1 MTLISYERFGV
12 NFVQLAVTDERVAA
26 ALVSV
31 AGDVIR
37 IGPLAVGPRQA
48 ATVNAEGRV
57 GSPSIER
64 RDTIPLS
71 FRAVLPVE
79 LSLDVAVTGMHHH
92 YDADLRIP
100 FELTVNTAAPI
111 TLLIDVARLSSRDV
125 DVTLRAD
132 GVRARVLSRLGNV
145 EDEVRR
151 QVARFVRERVD
162 SVEGESARRIEILPL
177 IDEAWRPGR

>member
-1 MTLISYERFGV
+1 MTLISYEQFGI
-12 NFVQLAVTDERVAA
+12 NFVELAVTDERLAD
-26 ALVSV
+26 ALVAV

-37 IGPLAVGPRQA
+37 IGPLGVGPREA

-57 GSPSIER
+57 ARPDIER
-64 RDTIPLS
+64 LGTDPLRV
-71 FRAVLPVE
+71 RAVLPVE
-79 LSLDVAVTGMHHH
+79 LSLDVAVTGMNHH

-100 FELTVNTAAPI
+100 LELTVNTAAPI

-162 SVEGESARRIEILPL
+162 SDEGEQARRIDILPL
-177 IDEAWRPGR
+177 IDAAWRPGR